1 MTDLEAVRI
10 IEAAHARIVE
20 QLEEI
25 ALLKG
30 AIAAQDER
38 EQKAGERC
46 GVPYEQHGCDWPD
59 WMAEQVLSQAA
70 RIAQLE
76 SLGPFIEEYAK
87 QRMFYGLHG
96 DKRYMHLSD
105 EAKEQIDAT
114 LKGGA

>member
-1 MTDLEAVRI
+1 MDAETLISMQAQD
-10 IEAAHARIVE
+10 
-20 QLEEI
+20 I

-30 AIAAQDER
+30 AISAQDER

-59 WMAEQVLSQAA
+59 WMAEKVLSQSA

-76 SLGPFIEEYAK
+76 ALGPLIEEYGQAK
-87 QRMFYGLHG
+87 WSQGYDNPTSEKGS
-96 DKRYMHLSD
+96 SD
-105 EAKEQIDAT
+105 AWVADLWGRINAT